1 MDALASLDDSAR
13 LRELTERLEQPTRW
27 KQQRVRGLR
36 VMGADQDLLRAISR
50 GEFNIHGLRN
60 RDLQPYLYHSACDS
74 AQEGRQRSAAVGR
87 KLRLLR
93 AHGLIEKLSHTHRYQ
108 LTEFGRLAITAILAA
123 QQATVTYLTKA
134 A

>member
-1 MDALASLDDSAR
+1 MTAPACGN
-13 LRELTERLEQPTRW
+13 
-27 KQQRVRGLR
+27 KQSTTLVEGE
-36 VMGADQDLLRAISR
+36 AFAIN
-50 GEFNIHGLRN
+50 GFRN
-60 RDLQPYLYHSACDS
+60 RDLQPYLYQSACS
-74 AQEGRQRSAAVGR
+74 SPEECRRRSAAVGR

-108 LTEFGRLAITAILAA
+108 LTDFGRLAITAILAA